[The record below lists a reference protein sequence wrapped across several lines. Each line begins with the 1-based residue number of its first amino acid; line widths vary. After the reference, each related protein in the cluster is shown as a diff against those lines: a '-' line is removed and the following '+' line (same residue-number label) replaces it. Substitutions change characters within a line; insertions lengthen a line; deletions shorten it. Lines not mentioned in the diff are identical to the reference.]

1 MVAWYAAS
9 RLEGAGAEKDRSGR
23 VTCCCKGGVAEAAAA
38 PGGAA
43 VRRLSATC
51 VHVSG
56 WHQCSKGFTSVLMQ
70 KVQSALMVGSALI
83 VSALM

>member
-1 MVAWYAAS
+1 MVAWYASS
-9 RLEGAGAEKDRSGR
+9 RLEGAGAGAEKERSGR

-51 VHVSG
+51 VHVS
-56 WHQCSKGFTSVLMQ
+56 H
-70 KVQSALMVGSALI
+70 
-83 VSALM
+83 